1 MTACQFM
8 HTIEKNWDGACGQF
22 CFSGPSFVSVQ
33 IWHVEGDVLA
43 GAL

>member
-22 CFSGPSFVSVQ
+22 SFSGPFVSVQ